1 MASFPRV
8 RLWRYA
14 WRVMAWRV
22 RRNLKI
28 WAAQGE
34 PVLVRGGVFI
44 GGRGF
49 RVDQDAIILGLKA
62 GKYHILQDSVR

>member
-1 MASFPRV
+1 
-8 RLWRYA
+8 
-14 WRVMAWRV
+14 MAWRV